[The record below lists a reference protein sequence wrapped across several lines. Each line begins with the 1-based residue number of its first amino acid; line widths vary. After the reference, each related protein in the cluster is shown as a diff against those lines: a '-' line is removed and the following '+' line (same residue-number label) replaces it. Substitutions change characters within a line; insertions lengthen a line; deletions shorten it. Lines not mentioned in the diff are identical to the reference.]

1 MKTLLRM
8 KTSLQESVQDMLN
21 KQMEM
26 EAHSSAVYLGMS
38 SWCHE
43 QGLIKSGEYFKKQSH
58 EEREHML
65 RIYDYMI
72 DMGGRAISPTV
83 NDVQNDFTDLK
94 SLLELYL
101 EMEIKITESFNKMTG
116 ACMKVND
123 FQTVKFF
130 DWFLNE
136 QIEEEDNARRTLEIY
151 ELIGTELDGLFKID
165 HQIGELGGA

>member
-8 KTSLQESVQDMLN
+8 KTSLQESVQNMLN
-21 KQMEM
+21 EQMTM

-43 QGLIKSGEYFKKQSH
+43 QGLIKTGEYFKKQSA

-65 RIYDYMI
+65 RIFDYMI

-83 NDVQNDFTDLK
+83 SDVQNDFTDLK

-116 ACMKVND
+116 ACIKVND

-165 HQIGELGGA
+165 HQIGELAGA

>member
-1 MKTLLRM
+1 M
-8 KTSLQESVQDMLN
+8 KTSLQESVQNMLN
-21 KQMEM
+21 EQMTM

-43 QGLIKSGEYFKKQSH
+43 QGLIKTGEYFKKQSA

-65 RIYDYMI
+65 RIFDYMI

-83 NDVQNDFTDLK
+83 SDVQNDFTDLK

-116 ACMKVND
+116 ACIKVND

-130 DWFLNE
+130 EWFLNE

-165 HQIGELGGA
+165 HQIGELAGA

>member
-21 KQMEM
+21 KQIEM

-43 QGLIKSGEYFKKQSH
+43 QGLIKTGAYFKKQSN

-72 DMGGRAISPTV
+72 DMGARAISPTV
-83 NDVQNDFTDLK
+83 VDVQNDFSDLK

-116 ACMKVND
+116 ACIKSND

-165 HQIGELGGA
+165 HQIGELA

>member
-8 KTSLQESVQDMLN
+8 KTSLQESVQNMLN
-21 KQMEM
+21 EQMAM

-43 QGLIKSGEYFKKQSH
+43 QGLIKTGEYFKKQSA

-65 RIYDYMI
+65 RIFDYMI

-83 NDVQNDFTDLK
+83 TDVQNDFTDLK

-116 ACMKVND
+116 ACIKVND

-165 HQIGELGGA
+165 HQIGELAGA

>member
-8 KTSLQESVQDMLN
+8 KTSLQESVQNMLN
-21 KQMEM
+21 EQMTM

-43 QGLIKSGEYFKKQSH
+43 QGLIKTGEYFKKQSA

-65 RIYDYMI
+65 RIFDYMI

-83 NDVQNDFTDLK
+83 SDVQNDFTDLK

-116 ACMKVND
+116 ACIKVND

-130 DWFLNE
+130 EWFLNE

-165 HQIGELGGA
+165 HQIGELAGA

>member
-8 KTSLQESVQDMLN
+8 KTSLQESVQNMLN
-21 KQMEM
+21 EQMTM

-43 QGLIKSGEYFKKQSH
+43 QGLIKTGEYFKKQSA

-65 RIYDYMI
+65 RIFDYMI

-83 NDVQNDFTDLK
+83 TDVQNDFTDLK

-116 ACMKVND
+116 ACIKVND

-130 DWFLNE
+130 EWFLNE

-165 HQIGELGGA
+165 HQIGELAGA

>member
-1 MKTLLRM
+1 M
-8 KTSLQESVQDMLN
+8 KTSLQESVQNMLN
-21 KQMEM
+21 EQMTM

-43 QGLIKSGEYFKKQSH
+43 QGLIKTGEYFKKQSA

-65 RIYDYMI
+65 RIFDYLI
-72 DMGGRAISPTV
+72 DLGGRAISPTV
-83 NDVQNDFTDLK
+83 TDVQNDFTDLK

-116 ACMKVND
+116 ACIKVND

-165 HQIGELGGA
+165 HQIGELAGA